1 MAKLTIMN
9 KSDSILID
17 SYKKVYASDFYNL
30 NKAWIE
36 ESWQLEESDINDL
49 SNPEKYI
56 IEKGG
61 EVFFAIKNDQVIAT
75 AAMVYPKNKVFE
87 LAKMTV
93 AKEFRGIGVA
103 NKLMDRC
110 IDFAKEKAADKIFL
124 ITNSS
129 LVIARNLYDKY
140 GFKEILLDSDKYGDR
155 GNVKMSLY
163 LGEKSCVE

>member
-1 MAKLTIMN
+1 MHTKDRI
-9 KSDSILID
+9 SIE
-17 SYKKVYASDFYNL
+17 SFKKEYISDFYAL
-30 NKAWIE
+30 NKEWIE

-56 IEKGG
+56 IDKGG
-61 EVFFAIKNDQVIAT
+61 EVFFAIKNDKVIAT
-75 AAMVYPKNKVFE
+75 AAMVYMKRGIFE

-93 AKEFRGIGVA
+93 VQECRGLGVA
-103 NKLMDRC
+103 NKLMDRS
-110 IDFAKEKAADKIFL
+110 IDFAKENNADKIVL

-140 GFKEILLDSDKYGDR
+140 GFKEIMLDSDQYGDR

>member
-1 MAKLTIMN
+1 MHKEDRI
-9 KSDSILID
+9 SIE
-17 SYKKVYASDFYNL
+17 SFKKEYISDFYAL
-30 NKAWIE
+30 NKEWIE

-49 SNPEKYI
+49 SNPGKYI
-56 IEKGG
+56 IDKGG
-61 EVFFAIKNDQVIAT
+61 EVFFAIKNDKVIAT
-75 AAMVYPKNKVFE
+75 AAMVYMKRGIFE

-93 AKEFRGIGVA
+93 AQECRGLGVA
-103 NKLMDRC
+103 NKLMDRS
-110 IDFAKEKAADKIFL
+110 IDFAKENNADKIVL

-140 GFKEILLDSDKYGDR
+140 GFKEIMLDSDKYCDR

>member
-1 MAKLTIMN
+1 MHTKDRI
-9 KSDSILID
+9 SIE
-17 SYKKVYASDFYNL
+17 SFKKEYISDFYAL
-30 NKAWIE
+30 NKEWIE

-56 IEKGG
+56 IDKGG
-61 EVFFAIKNDQVIAT
+61 EVFFAIKNDKVIAT
-75 AAMVYPKNKVFE
+75 AAMVYMKRGIFE

-93 AKEFRGIGVA
+93 AQECRGLGVA
-103 NKLMDRC
+103 NKLMDRS
-110 IDFAKEKAADKIFL
+110 IDFAKENNADKIVL

-140 GFKEILLDSDKYGDR
+140 GFKEIMLDSDKYCDR

>member
-1 MAKLTIMN
+1 MHTKDRI
-9 KSDSILID
+9 SIE
-17 SYKKVYASDFYNL
+17 SFKKEYISDFYDL
-30 NKAWIE
+30 NKKWIE
-36 ESWQLEESDINDL
+36 EFWQLEESDINDL

-56 IEKGG
+56 IDKGG
-61 EVFFAIKNDQVIAT
+61 EVFFAIKNDKVIAT
-75 AAMVYPKNKVFE
+75 AAMVYMKRGIFE

-93 AKEFRGIGVA
+93 AQECRGLGVA
-103 NKLMDRC
+103 NKLMDRS
-110 IDFAKEKAADKIFL
+110 IDFAKENNADKIVL

-140 GFKEILLDSDKYGDR
+140 GFKEIMLDSDKYGDR

>member
-1 MAKLTIMN
+1 MHKEDRI
-9 KSDSILID
+9 SIE
-17 SYKKVYASDFYNL
+17 SFKKEYISDFYAL
-30 NKAWIE
+30 NKEWIE

-49 SNPEKYI
+49 SNPGKYI
-56 IEKGG
+56 IDKGG
-61 EVFFAIKNDQVIAT
+61 EVFFAIKNDKVIAT
-75 AAMVYPKNKVFE
+75 AAMVYMKRGIFE

-93 AKEFRGIGVA
+93 AQECRGLGVA
-103 NKLMDRC
+103 NKLMDRS
-110 IDFAKEKAADKIFL
+110 IDFAKENNADKIVL

-140 GFKEILLDSDKYGDR
+140 GFKEIMLDSDKYGDR

>member
-1 MAKLTIMN
+1 MHTKDRI
-9 KSDSILID
+9 SIE
-17 SYKKVYASDFYNL
+17 SFKKEYISDFYAL
-30 NKAWIE
+30 NKEWIE

-56 IEKGG
+56 IDKGG
-61 EVFFAIKNDQVIAT
+61 EVFFAIKNDKVIAT
-75 AAMVYPKNKVFE
+75 AAMVYMKRGIFE

-93 AKEFRGIGVA
+93 VQECRGLGVA
-103 NKLMDRC
+103 NKLMDRS
-110 IDFAKEKAADKIFL
+110 IDFAKENNADKIVL

-140 GFKEILLDSDKYGDR
+140 GFKEIMLDSDKYGDR

>member
-1 MAKLTIMN
+1 MHTKDRI
-9 KSDSILID
+9 SIE
-17 SYKKVYASDFYNL
+17 SFKKEYISDFYAL
-30 NKAWIE
+30 NKEWIE

-56 IEKGG
+56 IDKGG
-61 EVFFAIKNDQVIAT
+61 EVFFAIKNDKVIAT
-75 AAMVYPKNKVFE
+75 AAMVYMKRGIFE

-93 AKEFRGIGVA
+93 AQECRGLGVA
-103 NKLMDRC
+103 NKLMDRS
-110 IDFAKEKAADKIFL
+110 IDFAKENNADKIVL

-140 GFKEILLDSDKYGDR
+140 GFKEIMLDSDKYGDR
-155 GNVKMSLY
+155 GKVKMSLY

>member
-1 MAKLTIMN
+1 MHKEDRI
-9 KSDSILID
+9 SIE
-17 SYKKVYASDFYNL
+17 SFKKEYISDFYAL
-30 NKAWIE
+30 NKEWIE

-56 IEKGG
+56 IDKGG
-61 EVFFAIKNDQVIAT
+61 EVFFAIKNDKVIAT
-75 AAMVYPKNKVFE
+75 AAKVYMKRGIFE

-93 AKEFRGIGVA
+93 AQECRGLGVA
-103 NKLMDRC
+103 NKLMDRS
-110 IDFAKEKAADKIFL
+110 IDFAKENNADKIVL

-140 GFKEILLDSDKYGDR
+140 GFKEIMLDSDKYGDR
-155 GNVKMSLY
+155 GHVKMSLY